1 MNMSY
6 LIEWTGL
13 HFFELVS
20 LAVHTGL
27 VYIILRNHF
36 TAHNCLQK
44 NPFFEGWLGS
54 AICAARWFVVVY
66 CVTYGM
72 AQCHWILF
80 SDTYE
85 TPVWVDRLWSLM
97 EIFTAYLFILIMRI
111 FEVIAFR
118 ATHLNRDYYNQESE
132 HRCVF
137 KREITVTQCMR
148 PFPPKKH

>member
-1 MNMSY
+1 
-6 LIEWTGL
+6 
-13 HFFELVS
+13 
-20 LAVHTGL
+20 
-27 VYIILRNHF
+27 
-36 TAHNCLQK
+36 
-44 NPFFEGWLGS
+44 
-54 AICAARWFVVVY
+54 
-66 CVTYGM
+66 M

-118 ATHLNRDYYNQESE
+118 ATHLNSDYYNKESE

-148 PFPPKKH
+148 PYVPKKN